1 VREISGSTVYEF
13 GSFRLDPA
21 ERLLLKDGQPVP
33 LTPKAFD
40 LLVFLAERSGRL
52 VEKQALMSALWP
64 NAVVEE
70 ANLAYNVSA
79 LRKALGDGH
88 DGEHIIQTVPTRGYR
103 FIAPVRQRSA
113 VPPPKVPLRPWRFLL
128 AAALATAA
136 LVTASE
142 LWRSR
147 RPDRP
152 AGPVVRFELAT
163 VGYESI
169 APPAISPDGTRV
181 VYSAREGGQRQLHV
195 RALDSLQTT
204 VLPGT
209 VGVDHPFFSPDG
221 RAIGFATRDNVLMT
235 MDLATRQLTRV
246 CATFDKSDIY
256 ETVGAAWGPDGRLYF
271 AGRRG
276 LFAVRAE
283 GGLPERVADIQP
295 GEGAHGWP
303 EVLPGGRHILFS
315 AWKIN
320 DIDHARVEALSLD
333 TRERRTLLEDALGAR
348 YLASGHLA
356 YIRHS
361 TLFVVPFDPATLR
374 MHGNAV
380 PVLDGVGVGADART
394 FYGVSA
400 TGTLVYHAGSFI
412 QEWTEMFWVS
422 GGAEQPIAAPPGYYS
437 DPKLSPDD
445 RRLAVAPNYGS
456 HQDIWVHDFARGTWA
471 RVTTHPGF
479 STGPLWHPLD
489 ANRLVFA
496 SARPDRSGSGLF
508 SMPADGSE
516 IPEMLYASPH
526 VIAAASAAPAA
537 GLVAFLD
544 RQLDARPDVWL
555 LDLRGKPAARP
566 LVQTPAWD
574 GSPALS
580 PDGRWFAYESDE
592 SGRMEVYVRPIAGPP
607 RKWLISPDGGDKPRW
622 SRDGRRIVY
631 RSGRRIFAVSVV
643 AGASFTADRPQL
655 LYEGPLAW
663 GGSIPNYDI
672 TADGRRLLLIK
683 PAAEQPRF
691 PLVVVENWF
700 TEMRQKIGR

>member
-1 VREISGSTVYEF
+1 MAGVGAVKAVTTVVYEF

-21 ERLLLKDGQPVP
+21 ERLLQKDGQPIP

-40 LLVFLAERSGRL
+40 LLVYLAERPGRL

-64 NAVVEE
+64 DAVVEE
-70 ANLAYNVSA
+70 ANLAYNISA

-88 DGEHIIQTVPTRGYR
+88 DGEHVIQTVPTRGYR
-103 FIAPVRQRSA
+103 FVAPVRERSA
-113 VPPPKVPLRPWRFLL
+113 DVSLLRAAWRPWPSLL
-128 AAALATAA
+128 AAALAAAA
-136 LVTASE
+136 LVAALLAWRRGRSE
-142 LWRSR
+142 VPPS
-147 RPDRP
+147 
-152 AGPVVRFELAT
+152 PVVRFELAT

-169 APPAISPDGTRV
+169 APPA
-181 VYSAREGGQRQLHV
+181 
-195 RALDSLQTT
+195 
-204 VLPGT
+204 
-209 VGVDHPFFSPDG
+209 FSPDG
-221 RAIGFATRDNVLMT
+221 RVIGFATRDNVLMT
-235 MDLATRQLTRV
+235 MDLATRQVTRV
-246 CATFDKSDIY
+246 CTTSQASDIY
-256 ETVGAAWGPDGRLYF
+256 ETCGAAWGPDGRIYF
-271 AGRRG
+271 AGRPG
-276 LFAVRAE
+276 LFAVRA
-283 GGLPERVADIQP
+283 GGGAPERVADIQP
-295 GEGAHGWP
+295 GESAHGWP
-303 EVLPGGRHILFS
+303 EVLPDGRHVLFS

-320 DIDHARVEALSLD
+320 DVDHARVEALSLD

-412 QEWTEMFWVS
+412 QEWTELFWVS
-422 GGAEQPIAAPPGYYS
+422 GGADQPIAAPPGYYS

-479 STGPLWHPLD
+479 STGPIWHPSD
-489 ANRLVFA
+489 PNRLVFG
-496 SARPDRSGSGLF
+496 SVRSDRPGSGLF
-508 SMPADGSE
+508 SMPADGSAP
-516 IPEMLYASPH
+516 PELLYASPH

-592 SGRMEVYVRPIAGPP
+592 SGRMEVYVRPIEGPS
-607 RKWLISPDGGDKPRW
+607 RKWLISPDGGDKQRW
-622 SRDGRRIVY
+622 SHDGWWHCE
-631 RSGRRIFAVSVV
+631 GR
-643 AGASFTADRPQL
+643 GDDRL
-655 LYEGPLAW
+655 
-663 GGSIPNYDI
+663 
-672 TADGRRLLLIK
+672 
-683 PAAEQPRF
+683 
-691 PLVVVENWF
+691 
-700 TEMRQKIGR
+700 